1 MLLKEVSVALSYE
14 VWFPIVIVSSV
25 EKSPFK
31 VNIPLVTVSEMGI
44 RLSQQIGCFYLT
56 WKSSI
61 QSQDSDIAQILF
73 KFW

>member
-56 WKSSI
+56 
-61 QSQDSDIAQILF
+61 
-73 KFW
+73 